1 MKNFEHP
8 VLQMEVKTDVNKRN
22 DRDARA
28 RDIFRSFLRAVVDK
42 AENNPAGMSNL
53 RTRETFLG

>member
-1 MKNFEHP
+1 MKKLEHP
-8 VLQMEVKTDVNKRN
+8 FLQMEVKTDVNKRN

-42 AENNPAGMSNL
+42 AENNPVGMSNL
-53 RTRETFLG
+53 RNRETFLG